1 MPNQKSTTSRALAFW
16 FGLTLHLALGAALYH
31 QTTVQSVSRAKQP
44 ISKVPAAPM
53 PQKP

>member
-16 FGLTLHLALGAALYH
+16 FGLTLHLALGTALYY
-31 QTTVQSVSRAKQP
+31 QATGQPASRMWPANKP
-44 ISKVPAAPM
+44 VPVAEM